1 MIRDMARRDE
11 DEDDDYESPD
21 RFSAI
26 SPTRCTELLSSQSVG
41 RVAWQSTNGLQILPV
56 TYAYYEGT
64 IVFRTSPNSVL
75 SDLSNL
81 SEVVFE
87 IDEIDQRSHQ
97 GWSVV
102 AHGQAHAVVEPRE
115 VGRLVT
121 EAGVV
126 PWAPGDRNL
135 VIRIT
140 PAKVTGRTV
149 SAR

>member
-1 MIRDMARRDE
+1 MIMDMARR

-64 IVFRTSPNSVL
+64 IVFRTSPDSVL

-87 IDEIDQRSHQ
+87 IDEIDKRGHQ

-102 AHGQAHAVVEPRE
+102 ARGQAQAVGEPRE
-115 VGRLVT
+115 VSRLLT

-126 PWAPGDRNL
+126 PWAPGNRDLLIQINP
-135 VIRIT
+135 V
-140 PAKVTGRTV
+140 KVTGRIV